1 MVEQEQRPSG
11 QQVAVAEVDDKTMP
25 YLGEMDGIDP
35 VTGWLVCIEGP
46 QMGRDYRIL
55 SEKTLLVEQRICT
68 FALLEI
74 IRFLSV
80 TMQSLFMIL
89 KRNFYLLPGDASGL
103 AYLNNEAVYTPTEL
117 AAYDVIQLGRS
128 MFLFIPLCGVHFEW
142 ENNNSE
148 E

>member
-1 MVEQEQRPSG
+1 MHIRIVGDNSISQRNH
-11 QQVAVAEVDDKTMP
+11 AVIV
-25 YLGEMDGIDP
+25 YDP
-35 VTGWLVCIEGP
+35 
-46 QMGRDYRIL
+46 
-55 SEKTLLVEQRICT
+55 K
-68 FALLEI
+68 
-74 IRFLSV
+74 
-80 TMQSLFMIL
+80 